1 MNRPLSK
8 LRFSS
13 SFPHRSEF
21 GKSSNGL
28 PIRIAVLISGNG
40 SNLQAMIDAI
50 DAGTLPAKVVVVI
63 SNKADAYG
71 LDRAK
76 KANIPTEVI
85 SHSDYET
92 REAYDEALIACLE
105 NYEPDLIVLAG
116 FMRILTSTFVEH
128 FKNRILN
135 IHPSLLPKYPGLH
148 THKQVLAA
156 GDLTHGATVHIVTSE
171 LDAGP
176 ILGQMQCNVAP
187 NDTAETLKQKVQQL
201 EYQLY
206 PEVIKKWAEK

>member
-85 SHSDYET
+85 SHSDY
-92 REAYDEALIACLE
+92 D
-105 NYEPDLIVLAG
+105 VLAG